1 MEVKYQRGAGKRYLV
16 IGFDGDKGR
25 NYEVEML
32 QENEIEA
39 LLPFYS
45 VVINGKK
52 ELWYDITGKQS
63 VDEYLGN
70 YGIEA
75 ETLYQVF
82 YYASQALKIISSY
95 LINEKNIYF
104 SPETMFIKNESME
117 LCYYPGGETSDDRPF
132 ERLGEYLI
140 ENVGT
145 ENAETEKL
153 CYSIYEKTVKPGF
166 SCGETAEDLS
176 KIIMNTGEKND
187 IEVNSPG
194 SKEEDLPDEG
204 LHGLSQ
210 VDEIQ
215 MQKESPVKKDML
227 MEKINM
233 LREKVMSLKNRIQ
246 GQEEDEGPAEALKR
260 DPGRLIYDGKDK
272 EDDFIIDR
280 EVFRIGNDS
289 KNDGYIGNRMVSRHN
304 SRITRR
310 NGHFYLSDWNSKNGT
325 YHNGRR
331 LNKGENVELN
341 QMDRINFANVP
352 YIWLGTE
359 SD

>member
-16 IGFDGDKGR
+16 IGFDGDKGGG
-25 NYEVEML
+25 YEVEML
-32 QENEIEA
+32 KENEIAA

-52 ELWYDITGKQS
+52 EFWYDITGRQS

-82 YYASQALKIISSY
+82 YYASQALKVISSY
-95 LINEKNIYF
+95 LIDEKDIYF

-117 LCYYPGGETSDDRPF
+117 LCYYPKGDQSETPF
-132 ERLGEYLI
+132 EKLGEYLI
-140 ENVGT
+140 ENAVP
-145 ENAETEKL
+145 EKAETEKI

-166 SCGETAEDLS
+166 SCDEIAEELS
-176 KIIMNTGEKND
+176 RMIINTGEKYDFENLPP
-187 IEVNSPG
+187 EN
-194 SKEEDLPDEG
+194 KEEVLPDQG
-204 LHGLSQ
+204 LPELSQ
-210 VDEIQ
+210 VDESQ
-215 MQKESPVKKDML
+215 VQKKSSVRKEIF

-233 LREKVMSLKNRIQ
+233 LREKVMSIKDRIQ
-246 GQEEDEGPAEALKR
+246 GVEEGEGLAPALKR

-272 EDDFIIDR
+272 EADFIIDR

-289 KNDGYIGNRMVSRHN
+289 KNDGYIGSRMVSRHN

-310 NGHFYLSDWNSKNGT
+310 NGHFYLSDWNSRNGT

-331 LNKGENVELN
+331 LKKGENVELN
-341 QMDRINFANVP
+341 QMDRINFADVP
-352 YIWLGTE
+352 YIWLGSE